1 MSWWDKVTT
10 SVRLKIANEPLG
22 GSAVGKGK
30 PTFYKDLKLFEILRP
45 HGLGA
50 VGWPRTR
57 SRRQHT
63 AFGWDALS
71 TTPVRWEITPA
82 NEKLVARPTKFRTR

>member
-1 MSWWDKVTT
+1 MC
-10 SVRLKIANEPLG
+10 I
-22 GSAVGKGK
+22 GSAGPSGIGVKGD
-30 PTFYKDLKLFEILRP
+30 KDLKLFEILRP
-45 HGLGA
+45 HGLSLLA
-50 VGWPRTR
+50 TPRLR

-63 AFGWDALS
+63 AFGWEALL

>member
-1 MSWWDKVTT
+1 MASLNPLAAITT
-10 SVRLKIANEPLG
+10 M
-22 GSAVGKGK
+22 GSIR
-30 PTFYKDLKLFEILRP
+30 KDLKLFEILRP
-45 HGLGA
+45 HGLSGLA
-50 VGWPRTR
+50 TPRLR

-63 AFGWDALS
+63 AFGWEALS